1 MFPAFLPSNSKFW
14 SIHASNIFATVH
26 IVRHSR
32 TPKWTVQVW
41 RTPKQRFFWFY
52 REGLLEH
59 CACWRCFSISKAW
72 NWDGLG
78 MIRKSVGVRA
88 CTRPQCGPIA
98 FIKSKR
104 FKKFQK
110 LDSVHMFPAFLPS
123 NSKFWS
129 IHASN
134 IFATVHIVR
143 HSRTPKWTVQVWR
156 TPKQRFFWFYRE
168 GLLEHCA
175 CWRCFSIS
183 IAWNWDGLGMI
194 RKPVGVRACT
204 RPQCGPIAFIKSNRF
219 KKFQKLDSVHMFP
232 AFLPSNSKFWSIH
245 ASNIFATVHIVRHSR
260 TPKWTVQVW
269 RTPKQ
274 RFFWFYREVLLEH
287 CACWRCFSIIYSG
300 NQVPL

>member
-52 REGLLEH
+52 REVLLEH
-59 CACWRCFSISKAW
+59 CACWRCFSISIAW

-168 GLLEHCA
+168 
-175 CWRCFSIS
+175 
-183 IAWNWDGLGMI
+183 
-194 RKPVGVRACT
+194 
-204 RPQCGPIAFIKSNRF
+204 
-219 KKFQKLDSVHMFP
+219 
-232 AFLPSNSKFWSIH
+232 
-245 ASNIFATVHIVRHSR
+245 
-260 TPKWTVQVW
+260 
-269 RTPKQ
+269 
-274 RFFWFYREVLLEH
+274 VLLEH
-287 CACWRCFSIIYSG
+287 CACWRCFSIIVETRYLYKMAVSG
-300 NQVPL
+300 RLLKFTRGSLRYKIMVGSPPKNTAHNLWESCHQNEVTQSWIL